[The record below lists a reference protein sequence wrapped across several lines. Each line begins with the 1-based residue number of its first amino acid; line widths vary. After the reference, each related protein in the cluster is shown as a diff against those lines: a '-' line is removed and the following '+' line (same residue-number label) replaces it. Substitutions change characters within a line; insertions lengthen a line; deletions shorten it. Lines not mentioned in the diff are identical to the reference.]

1 MRRPGFTLVEL
12 LVVIGIIA
20 VLISILLPSLGRA
33 REAGRRVVCASNLR
47 GMGQVCIGFAVD
59 NDRYLPAAW
68 GFGQDQFQ
76 DVGTSLPILLNFNAN
91 NANDREVWR
100 RFGTPYQQFIK
111 YAPASKS
118 LEVDLITN
126 FDPNRKNPQLANWLI
141 CPSAPAVGY
150 QAWENFGGGYG
161 WGIQIGYVYVGGI
174 TDRVPGSFTQ
184 FGGGIRSGATS
195 TGNYG
200 QRIPM
205 SKTTDPNASQRVLAA
220 DTIRFV
226 NQAIPVAYQVN
237 HFRGSD
243 LNKPNFQNVLFG
255 DGHVAGETPS
265 FRDRN
270 TNATS
275 NTLSIQNWSLAHFFS
290 GPTPYDLYYWGQ

>member
-1 MRRPGFTLVEL
+1 MRRLAFTLVEL
-12 LVVIGIIA
+12 LIVIAIIA
-20 VLISILLPSLGRA
+20 VLISLLLPTLTKA
-33 REAGRRVVCASNLR
+33 RETANRVSCASNLR
-47 GMGQVCIGFAVD
+47 TMGLVSMSFAID
-59 NDRYLPAAW
+59 NDGHLPTAW

-76 DVGTSLPILLNFNAN
+76 DVGTSLPVLLNFNAN
-91 NANDREVWR
+91 NSTDRDTWR
-100 RFGTPYQQFIK
+100 RFGTPYQQFLK
-111 YAPASKS
+111 YAPAGKS
-118 LEVDLITN
+118 FEVDLITN
-126 FDPNRKNPQLANWLI
+126 TDPNRKNPQLANWLI

-150 QAWENFGGGYG
+150 LAWERFGGGFG
-161 WGIQIGYVYVGGI
+161 WGIQIGYVYMGGL

-205 SKTTDPNASQRVLAA
+205 SKITDPNASQRVLAA

-226 NQAIPVAYQVN
+226 NQATPVAYQVN

-290 GPTPYDLYYWGQ
+290 GPTPYDLFYWGQ